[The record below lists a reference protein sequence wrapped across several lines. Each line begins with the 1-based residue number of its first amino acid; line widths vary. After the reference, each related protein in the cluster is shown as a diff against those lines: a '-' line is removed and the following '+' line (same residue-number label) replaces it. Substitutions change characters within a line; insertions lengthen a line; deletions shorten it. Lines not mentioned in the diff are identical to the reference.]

1 VISFDEACRRLTDL
15 VEPLDAESVALDEAD
30 GRVLAHD
37 ILAPRDSPAQALSAM
52 DGYAIRDSELKAG
65 RTAWT
70 VSGEIYAGDAPSGEW
85 PAEVCVRI
93 FTGAP
98 LPVGFDRVVPQELV
112 RTTAEGMSLDPHQLS
127 SPHVRHAGS
136 DFRAQQILL
145 RRGCVL
151 HPGALLLAA
160 AADRPFVSVSR
171 RPRVSIISSGD
182 ELVAPGTA
190 LDRPGRVPDSVSY
203 GVASLA
209 RQWGAG
215 VVRRLHAPD
224 DLATLRRAVAEEQT
238 NADVIVMTGGA
249 SVGERDYARAAFE
262 PLELIIDKV
271 AMKPG
276 KPVWVGRSRGRL
288 VVGLP
293 GNPTAA
299 MVTARLFLA
308 PLLAA
313 LSGRSPT
320 EAWVWR
326 YAPVGQPFAPTGERE
341 VFVRAHMDAAGAHP
355 CGSQDS
361 SAQAVMGEWTLL
373 ARRGPDAPGLPT
385 GSQVQVLAL

>member
-1 VISFDEACRRLTDL
+1 VISFDEACLRLANL
-15 VEPLDAESVALDEAD
+15 AEPLPPEMVSLEEAD
-30 GRVLAHD
+30 GRVLAQD
-37 ILAPRDSPAQALSAM
+37 IMAACDSPAHAVSAM

-65 RTAWT
+65 RTSWP
-70 VSGEIYAGDAPSGEW
+70 VGREVYAGDGPPGEL
-85 PAEVCVRI
+85 PAGVCARI

-98 LPVGFDRVVPQELV
+98 LPAGFDRVVPQELV
-112 RTTAEGMSLDPHQLS
+112 RATAEGVSLDPHLLS
-127 SPHVRHAGS
+127 SSHIRQAGS
-136 DFRAQQILL
+136 DFRAHQVLL
-145 RRGCVL
+145 RRGRTMD
-151 HPGALLLAA
+151 PGALLLAA
-160 AADRPFVSVSR
+160 AADRPHVLVSC
-171 RPRVSIISSGD
+171 RPRISIISSGD

-190 LDRPGRVPDSVSY
+190 LDRPGRVPDSVSF

-215 VVRRLHAPD
+215 VVRRRRAQD
-224 DLATLRRAVAEEQT
+224 DLVTLRRAVSEEQA
-238 NADVIVMTGGA
+238 NADLIVMTGGA

-262 PLELIIDKV
+262 QLELIVDKV

-276 KPVWVGRSRGRL
+276 KPVWVGRSKNRL

-313 LSGRSPT
+313 LGGRSPS
-320 EAWVWR
+320 EAWAWR
-326 YAPVGQPFAPTGERE
+326 DAPAGRPFAPTGDRE
-341 VFVRAHMDAAGAHP
+341 VFVRARMNGDSVHP
-355 CGSQDS
+355 CDNQDS

-373 ARRGPDAPGLPT
+373 ARRAPASPGLAS
-385 GSQVQVLAL
+385 GAMVGVLPL

>member
-1 VISFDEACRRLTDL
+1 MISFDEACRRLTDL

-37 ILAPRDSPAQALSAM
+37 ILAPRDSPAQAVSAM

-65 RTAWT
+65 RTAWP
-70 VSGEIYAGDAPSGEW
+70 VSGEIYAGDAPSGER

-112 RTTAEGMSLDPHQLS
+112 RTTAQGMSLDPHQLS
-127 SPHVRHAGS
+127 STHVRQAGS
-136 DFRAQQILL
+136 DFRAQQVLL

-160 AADRPFVSVSR
+160 AADRPLVSVSR

-224 DLATLRRAVAEEQT
+224 DLATLRGAVAEEQT
-238 NADVIVMTGGA
+238 NADLIVMTGGA

-271 AMKPG
+271 AIKPG

-326 YAPVGQPFAPTGERE
+326 YVPVGQPFAPTGERE
-341 VFVRAHMDAAGAHP
+341 VFVRARMDKTGAHP
-355 CGSQDS
+355 CESQDS

-373 ARRGPDAPGLPT
+373 ARRSPDAPGLPT

>member
-1 VISFDEACRRLTDL
+1 VISFDEACLRLTDL
-15 VEPLDAESVALDEAD
+15 AEPLGAETIGLEEAD
-30 GRVLAHD
+30 GRVLAQD
-37 ILAPRDSPAQALSAM
+37 ILAACDSPTHAVSAM

-65 RTAWT
+65 RTAWPI
-70 VSGEIYAGDAPSGEW
+70 SGEIFAGAAPPGEL

-98 LPVGFDRVVPQELV
+98 LPPGFDRVVPQELA
-112 RTTAEGMSLDPHQLS
+112 RAMAKGITLDPRRLS
-127 SPHVRHAGS
+127 SSHIRQAGS
-136 DFRAQQILL
+136 DFRAHQVLL
-145 RRGCVL
+145 RRGRVMD
-151 HPGALLLAA
+151 PGALLLAA
-160 AADRPFVSVSR
+160 AADRPHVSVNR

-215 VVRRLHAPD
+215 VVRRRHAPD
-224 DLATLRRAVAEEQT
+224 DLATLRRAVSEEQA
-238 NADVIVMTGGA
+238 NADLIVMTGGA

-262 PLELIIDKV
+262 QLELIIDKV

-276 KPVWVGRSRGRL
+276 KPVWVGRSNGRL

-313 LSGRSPT
+313 LSGRSQS
-320 EAWVWR
+320 EAWAWR
-326 YAPVGQPFAPTGERE
+326 DAPAGQPFAPTGDRE
-341 VFVRAHMDAAGAHP
+341 VFVRACMKATGAHP
-355 CGSQDS
+355 CESQDS

-373 ARRGPDAPGLPT
+373 ARRTADSPGLPA
-385 GSQVQVLAL
+385 GAAVRVLTL

>member
-1 VISFDEACRRLTDL
+1 MISFDDACLRLADL
-15 VEPLDAESVALDEAD
+15 ADPLAPETVSLEEAD
-30 GRVLAHD
+30 GRVLAED
-37 ILAPRDSPAQALSAM
+37 IMAACDSPAHAVSAM

-65 RTAWT
+65 RTIWP
-70 VSGEIYAGDAPSGEW
+70 VGGELYAGDAPPGAL
-85 PAEVCVRI
+85 PAAVCARI

-98 LPVGFDRVVPQELV
+98 LPAGFDRVVPQELV
-112 RTTAEGMSLDPHQLS
+112 RTTAEGVKLDPHRLS
-127 SPHVRHAGS
+127 SSHIRQAGS
-136 DFRAQQILL
+136 DFRAHQLLL
-145 RRGCVL
+145 RRGRVMD
-151 HPGALLLAA
+151 PGALLLAA
-160 AADRPFVSVSR
+160 AADRPRVSVGR
-171 RPRVSIISSGD
+171 RPRLSIISSGD

-190 LDRPGRVPDSVSY
+190 LDRPGRVPDSVSF

-215 VVRRLHAPD
+215 VVRRRHAPD
-224 DLATLRRAVAEEQT
+224 DLAILRRAVSEEQAT
-238 NADVIVMTGGA
+238 ADLIVMTGGA
-249 SVGERDYARAAFE
+249 SVGERDYARTAFE

-276 KPVWVGRSRGRL
+276 KPVWVGRSRGGL

-313 LSGRSPT
+313 LSGRSPS
-320 EAWVWR
+320 EAWAWR
-326 YAPVGQPFAPTGERE
+326 EVTAGQPFAPTGERE
-341 VFVRAHMDAAGAHP
+341 VFVRARMEASGAHP
-355 CGSQDS
+355 CENQDS

-373 ARRGPDAPGLPT
+373 ARRDAASPGLPT
-385 GSQVQVLAL
+385 GGLVRVLAL